1 MKQDYPR
8 TVKAGQVQG
17 DYTPLGNSP
26 QKWKQHQI
34 YAYTDP
40 EIKYLR
46 VIYKILFVR
55 LFNYVYKGKMGK
67 TLKAQDRVLFK

>member
-26 QKWKQHQI
+26 QK
-34 YAYTDP
+34 
-40 EIKYLR
+40 
-46 VIYKILFVR
+46 
-55 LFNYVYKGKMGK
+55 
-67 TLKAQDRVLFK
+67 